1 MGKRSNI
8 EMLPDEIKQRLRELL
23 HDPRLTQEEIA
34 EIINEE
40 MGDSVV
46 SKSGVN
52 RYAVKMKEFEEKNRQ
67 AREVADMYLSS
78 IGDKRQGKLGKV
90 INEQVRMLSFELLMN
105 IEDVKER
112 AGDPKSLAN
121 LADVI
126 HKISRSIKD
135 LESAATTNMERERK
149 LQEAAKAVAEE
160 VETTTR
166 KAGLSDQAVAAI
178 RNKILG
184 ITNG

>member
-1 MGKRSNI
+1 
-8 EMLPDEIKQRLRELL
+8 MLPDDLKQKIRELL
-23 HDPRLTQEEIA
+23 HDPRFTQEEIA
-34 EIINEE
+34 ELINDE
-40 MGDSVV
+40 MGRKVV
-46 SKSGVN
+46 SKSGIN
-52 RYAVKMKEFEEKNRQ
+52 RYAMKMKEFEDKNRQ
-67 AREVADMYLSS
+67 AREVAEMYLSS
-78 IGDKRQGKLGKV
+78 VGDNRQSKLGKV
-90 INEQVRMLSFELLMN
+90 INEQVRMLAFELLIN
-105 IEDVKER
+105 IENVKESVDNPKTL
-112 AGDPKSLAN
+112 AG

-149 LQEAAKAVAEE
+149 LQEAAEAVAEE